1 MSGKGQISKQNGRL
15 GLTRSLALSLSL
27 SRHIYGMFE
36 GDYNPTSNPLLEKTG
51 KPQGLSFE
59 L

>member
-15 GLTRSLALSLSL
+15 GLTRSLALSL